1 MNIETRQIGSTGI
14 EATTLGVGTGP
25 LRRPPIADALAS
37 LETAW
42 AAGVRYFDTA
52 PWYGRGRGE
61 YRLGRFLVEHCDEPF
76 VLSTKVGRLLRPTSA
91 ARKAASRTAI
101 GDESTWHVRHDYTR
115 DGILRSVEDS
125 VQRMGVS
132 AIDIAL
138 VHDLDA
144 LWVGPEE
151 RMRAHTA
158 DLLTSGWAALEEL
171 KGQGVVRAIG
181 FGINYG
187 GLVDHWL
194 DLFEP
199 DMFLVA
205 GPYTL
210 MDQGELEALNR
221 CHERGV
227 SVVIGQVYAS
237 GLLVTG
243 PKEGATYNYH
253 PAPPEALEK
262 ARRLQEVCN
271 SFDVPL
277 PAAALQF
284 PLGHPAVATVIPGM
298 AGVVEARAAVDAFR
312 VQVPDALW
320 AALRDQGLIRADAPI
335 PVQDEV
341 RSISTPNS
349 DRSPAQ

>member
-1 MNIETRQIGSTGI
+1 MKIANRQLGSTEI
-14 EATTLGVGTGP
+14 QATTLGVGTGP
-25 LRRPPIADALAS
+25 LRRPPIAEAIDS

-76 VLSTKVGRLLRPTSA
+76 VLSTKVGRLLRPTDA
-91 ARKAASRTAI
+91 ARRAASRTAI
-101 GDESTWHVRHDYTR
+101 GDEGTWHVRHDYTR

-132 AIDIAL
+132 AIDVAL
-138 VHDLDA
+138 VHDLDL

-158 DLLTSGWAALEEL
+158 DLLTSGWAALQEL
-171 KGQGVVRAIG
+171 RDQGVVRAIG

-187 GLVDHWL
+187 GLVDRWL
-194 DLFEP
+194 DLFDP
-199 DMFLVA
+199 DVFLIA

-210 MDQGELEALNR
+210 MDQGELPALNR
-221 CHERGV
+221 CEERGV
-227 SVVIGQVYAS
+227 GVVIGQVYAS

-243 PKEGATYNYH
+243 PTAGATYNYH
-253 PAPPEALEK
+253 PATPEALEK
-262 ARRLQEVCN
+262 ARRLQAVCD

-298 AGVVEARAAVDAFR
+298 AGVAEARAAVDAFN
-312 VQVPDALW
+312 VEVPDELW
-320 AALRDQGLIRADAPI
+320 TSLRDQGLIRADAPT
-335 PVQDEV
+335 PT
-341 RSISTPNS
+341 STS
-349 DRSPAQ
+349 TTGSE